1 MPLNNTTELEDELRG
16 TGDEYTDINLDRYLR
31 QANQKLAGMVGTQF
45 IDTQKIRYEDQET
58 VQLSFN
64 NIEKFDKIIDPDD
77 NSLVDASNYTVDDST
92 GEVTFD
98 SSYAEDNFHV
108 GKKLEYRFT
117 PSLFKVL
124 EVKQA
129 AELVESQETIVTS
142 DEVKNTQ
149 VQRREETIKNLMLD
163 INSRNSGGVQ
173 RGDNKNRG
181 SRVPDRYP
189 E

>member
-1 MPLNNTTELEDELRG
+1 MALNDTSDLEDELRSS
-16 TGDEYTDINLDRYLR
+16 GDEYTDLDLTRYLR

-45 IDTQKIRYEDQET
+45 IDSNRIKYDEQET

-64 NIEKFDKIIDPDD
+64 SLESFDKIIDPDD
-77 NSLVDASNYTVDDST
+77 NSIVEASNYSVDETT

-98 SSYAEDNFHV
+98 SSYAEDNLYV
-108 GKKLEYRFT
+108 GKKLEYNFI

-129 AELVESQETIVTS
+129 KELILSQETVVTS
-142 DEVKNTQ
+142 DEVTNTQ
-149 VQRREETIKNLMLD
+149 VQRLEETINNLMLD
-163 INSRNSGGVQ
+163 INSRNSGGKQ
-173 RGDNKNRG
+173 RGDNTNRG